1 MKDTTVPPAA
11 VKAQR
16 TVWMTWPYALILA
29 VMALTGFGQMP
40 IYNRYYMSDIPGFG
54 WLADFYVTRNI
65 HYLGASVL
73 LALLFYAAVEFL
85 WVGRKQMRLTASG
98 YLRLALLAGIVAS
111 GSLIVIKNFP
121 YVHLSDATI
130 IGVNLLHLSLVMAM
144 LSANLACRLMKKP
157 WVEAT

>member
-1 MKDTTVPPAA
+1 MKDASVTSVA

-16 TVWMTWPYALILA
+16 RVWMTWLYASILA

-65 HYLGASVL
+65 HYLGAAL
-73 LALLFYAAVEFL
+73 MLALLFYAAFEFF
-85 WVGRKQMRLTASG
+85 WGGRKRMRLTASG
-98 YLRLALLAGIVAS
+98 YLRLGFLVGIVAS

-121 YVHLSDATI
+121 YVHLSDAAI
-130 IGVNLLHLSLVMAM
+130 IGVNLVHLSLVMAM
-144 LSANLACRLMKKP
+144 LFTNLTCRVMRKP
-157 WVEAT
+157 WVEAA